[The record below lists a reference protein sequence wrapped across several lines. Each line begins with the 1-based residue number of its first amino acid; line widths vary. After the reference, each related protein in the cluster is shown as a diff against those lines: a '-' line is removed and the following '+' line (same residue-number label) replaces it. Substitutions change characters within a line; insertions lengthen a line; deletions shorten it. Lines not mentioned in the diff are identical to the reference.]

1 VIGRLVV
8 LGLALAL
15 AACASRAIIVERPEP
30 PSLRDADA
38 LLGREAYEAAVGA
51 YDAFLR
57 EHAEHPAAPRA
68 RATRVMLLAL
78 LDTRAQLERL
88 QQEMSVREGELVRA
102 REELVRRDGE
112 LGRARQEASR
122 LAAEAERLRKD
133 IERLK
138 EVDIRL
144 ERRR

>member
-1 VIGRLVV
+1 MTRRLVV
-8 LGLALAL
+8 AGLALAL
-15 AACASRAIIVERPEP
+15 AACAPRAIIIERPEP
-30 PSLRDADA
+30 PALRQADA
-38 LLGREAYEAAVGA
+38 LLGQEAYEAAVGA

-57 EHAEHPAAPRA
+57 EHAEHPAASRA
-68 RATRVMLLAL
+68 RATRVTLVAL
-78 LDTRAQLERL
+78 LETRAQLERL
-88 QQEMSVREGELVRA
+88 QQEMSAREGDLVRA
-102 REELVRRDGE
+102 REDLVRRDGE

-138 EVDIRL
+138 EVDLRL

>member
-1 VIGRLVV
+1 VTARLFVAC
-8 LGLALAL
+8 LALAV
-15 AACASRAIIVERPEP
+15 AACTPRAIIVERPEP
-30 PSLRDADA
+30 PTLREADA
-38 LLGREAYEAAVGA
+38 LLGQEAYEAAIGA

-57 EHAEHPAAPRA
+57 EHGEHPAAPRA
-68 RATRVMLLAL
+68 RATRLTLVTLLE
-78 LDTRAQLERL
+78 TRAQLDRL
-88 QQEMSVREGELVRA
+88 QQEMSVREGDLARA
-102 REELVRRDGE
+102 REDLVRRDGE